1 MVGEL
6 RKQISWTDPRT
17 TLYHFRTA
25 AGSEVDVLL
34 EKSDGTVA
42 GVEVKASATVAATD
56 FAALEALRDQLGKRF
71 RAGVVLYQGDQLVPF
86 GDQLWLV
93 PLEALWSE

>member
-1 MVGEL
+1 M
-6 RKQISWTDPRT
+6 
-17 TLYHFRTA
+17 
-25 AGSEVDVLL
+25 DVLL

>member
-1 MVGEL
+1 M
-6 RKQISWTDPRT
+6 
-17 TLYHFRTA
+17 
-25 AGSEVDVLL
+25 LL